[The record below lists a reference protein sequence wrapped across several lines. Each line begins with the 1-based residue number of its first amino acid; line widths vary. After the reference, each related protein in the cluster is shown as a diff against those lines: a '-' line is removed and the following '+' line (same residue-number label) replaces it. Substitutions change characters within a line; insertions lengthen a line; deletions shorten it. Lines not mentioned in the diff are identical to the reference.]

1 MEVSAFKRLQKDI
14 KDRLVL
20 DEDRLYDSTMRM
32 GTLYQDYLEV
42 YISELA
48 DLKGIMLKMDKL
60 YGHLY
65 DKYKNSSDKSWTQKG
80 EIESQIYS
88 NDDYHMLRVK
98 KAKQEVMV
106 KFLEESLS
114 NIKSFGFT
122 IKNTIELK
130 KMQMMH

>member
-130 KMQMMH
+130 KMQRMH